1 MFGYVTPHKM
11 ELKIKDY
18 ERFKAYYCGLCHHI
32 KDNYGNLSRVC
43 LNYDMT
49 FLGLLLDGLSDEPIE
64 VKKIR
69 CPLHITENRP
79 IIINNKALHYSSS
92 INIALFYYKLQDDI
106 IDDKSIKGK
115 LGSLFFSSKEK
126 KFSSK
131 FKNINDILKKEL
143 TTLKNIEDSLSF
155 NSIDEICHPFAHL
168 TGELLK
174 SYPEPLKND
183 SEDLRTNLYW
193 LGYNLGKWIYL
204 IDAFDDLREDIEKN
218 KFNPINHLFNK
229 ENEDVDKFI
238 NDITARIEFSLL
250 SCGASCHE
258 AFLKLKPSRNYDI
271 LDNILSLGIMEK
283 NHLILN
289 KYSNQCNINKE

>member
-1 MFGYVTPHKM
+1 M
-11 ELKIKDY
+11 
-18 ERFKAYYCGLCHHI
+18 
-32 KDNYGNLSRVC
+32 
-43 LNYDMT
+43 
-49 FLGLLLDGLSDEPIE
+49 
-64 VKKIR
+64 
-69 CPLHITENRP
+69 
-79 IIINNKALHYSSS
+79 
-92 INIALFYYKLQDDI
+92 
-106 IDDKSIKGK
+106 DDKSIKGK

-126 KFSSK
+126 KFSNN
-131 FKNINDILKKEL
+131 FKDINDILKKEL
-143 TTLKNIEDSLSF
+143 TTLKNIENSLSF

-183 SEDLRTNLYW
+183 NEDIRTNLYW

-204 IDAFDDLREDIEKN
+204 IDAFDDLKEDIEKN

-229 ENEDVDKFI
+229 GKVDFDKFI

-250 SCGASCHE
+250 SCGASCYE
-258 AFLKLKPSRNYDI
+258 VFLKLKPSRNYDI

-283 NHLILN
+283 NHATLN